1 MVAHLYGSYHN
12 IIIIMHVYI
21 LSQRLTRKYRNQKFK
36 CGEDNDGYSVK
47 MKMKY
52 YAQYM
57 EHSTDDSPMYIF
69 DGTFGEVG
77 VAFVVTAVLETV
89 QVIDC

>member
-1 MVAHLYGSYHN
+1 
-12 IIIIMHVYI
+12 
-21 LSQRLTRKYRNQKFK
+21 
-36 CGEDNDGYSVK
+36 

-52 YAQYM
+52 YVQYM

-77 VAFVVTAVLETV
+77 VVMGVAYIARATIHTRQFTH
-89 QVIDC
+89 VICYGT

>member
-1 MVAHLYGSYHN
+1 
-12 IIIIMHVYI
+12 
-21 LSQRLTRKYRNQKFK
+21 
-36 CGEDNDGYSVK
+36 

-52 YAQYM
+52 YVQYM

-77 VAFVVTAVLETV
+77 VVMGRIC
-89 QVIDC
+89 IDIVPCLASLPPSFSMLYAKKWEDWRGEEGGGTRL

>member
-1 MVAHLYGSYHN
+1 
-12 IIIIMHVYI
+12 
-21 LSQRLTRKYRNQKFK
+21 
-36 CGEDNDGYSVK
+36 

-52 YAQYM
+52 YIQYM

-77 VAFVVTAVLETV
+77 VAFVVRSTYMYIVYCCTRLYKKS
-89 QVIDC
+89 VILHKKLILSWDILGIQIV

>member
-1 MVAHLYGSYHN
+1 
-12 IIIIMHVYI
+12 
-21 LSQRLTRKYRNQKFK
+21 
-36 CGEDNDGYSVK
+36 

-77 VAFVVTAVLETV
+77 VAFVATAVLEETV
-89 QVIDC
+89 QEIGC